1 MILMHAVGYR
11 ANLPVT
17 DPDCLVD
24 LDLPDPVPGP
34 HDLLVRVR
42 AVSVNPA
49 DVQMRRRSDP
59 GHEARVLGFDAAGV
73 VESTGPGVTRFRAGD
88 EVYYAGSMRRA
99 GSNAEL
105 QLVDERIV
113 GGKPKSLTMAE
124 AAAMPLTTITAWEAL
139 FGHLDLGADS
149 QGTLLVVGAPGGVG
163 SMVTQLARTRTTL
176 RVIGTASRPE
186 SAAWV
191 RDLGAHAVVN
201 HRLGLASQTL
211 AESPDGVNYV
221 FSPFSE
227 HNVEE
232 YARLLTP
239 RGHVVAIDEVRDIMP
254 LKMKSITWH
263 WELMFSRPLYEPAD
277 DYQHRLLN
285 EAAELIDAG
294 TLRTTMTRRLGPLDA
309 ATMREAHRLVESGD
323 AIGKVVVTAAA

>member
-1 MILMHAVGYR
+1 MRAVGYR

-17 DPDCLVD
+17 DPESLLD

-34 HDLLVRVR
+34 HDLLVRVH

-49 DVQMRRRSDP
+49 DVQMRRRSHP
-59 GHEARVLGFDAAGV
+59 GREPRVLGFDAAGV
-73 VESTGPGVTRFRAGD
+73 VEAAGPQVTRFRPGD

-105 QLVDERIV
+105 QLVDEHIV
-113 GGKPKSLTMAE
+113 GRKPASLDMAQ
-124 AAAMPLTTITAWEAL
+124 AAALPLTTITAWEAL
-139 FGHLDLGADS
+139 FGQLGLGQAS
-149 QGTLLVVGAPGGVG
+149 EGTLLVVGAPGGVG
-163 SMVTQLARTRTTL
+163 SVITQLARQRTALT
-176 RVIGTASRPE
+176 VIGTASRPE
-186 SAAWV
+186 SAQWV
-191 RDLGAHAVVN
+191 RDMGAHAVVN

-211 AESPDGVNYV
+211 AQAPDGVGYV

-232 YARLLTP
+232 YAKLLAP
-239 RGHVVAIDEVRDIMP
+239 RGHVVSIDDVRDIMP

-263 WELMFSRPLYEPAD
+263 WELMFTRPIYEPND

-285 EAAELIDAG
+285 EAADLVDAG
-294 TLRTTMTRRLGPLDA
+294 VLRTTMTTRLGPLDA
-309 ATMREAHRLVESGD
+309 ATLREAHRLVESG
-323 AIGKVVVTAAA
+323 ATIGKVVVTAAG

>member
-1 MILMHAVGYR
+1 MHAVGYR

-17 DPDCLVD
+17 DPASLVD

-34 HDLLVRVR
+34 HDLLVRVH

-49 DVQMRRRSDP
+49 DVQMRRRSHP
-59 GHEARVLGFDAAGV
+59 GPEPRVLGFDAAGV
-73 VESTGPGVTRFRAGD
+73 VEAAGPQVTRFRHGD
-88 EVYYAGSMRRA
+88 EVYYAGSMRRP

-105 QLVDERIV
+105 QLVDERIT
-113 GGKPKSLTMAE
+113 GRKPRSLSMAE

-139 FGHLDLGADS
+139 FGHLELGQDS

-163 SMVTQLARTRTTL
+163 SMVIQLARKRTEL

-186 SAAWV
+186 STAWV
-191 RDLGAHAVVN
+191 RDLGAHVVVN
-201 HRLGLASQTL
+201 HRLGLASQAL
-211 AESPDGVNYV
+211 AEAPDGVNYV

-239 RGHVVAIDEVRDIMP
+239 RGHVVSIDEVRDIMP

-263 WELMFSRPLYEPAD
+263 WELMFSRPIYESAD

-285 EAAELIDAG
+285 EAADLIDAG
-294 TLRTTMTRRLGPLDA
+294 TLRTTMTRQLGPLDA